1 MAHTLVDRFRTA
13 AVTGGAPAVLAAALG
28 EALRLL
34 QATVHGNPYPRIL
47 PKIFN
52 NETDLTLSG
61 TDGQDS
67 DFLSPDYKNDGKYP
81 FQLEWVIPHNVSS
94 ASNWR
99 LAVTDGKTRET
110 IFGAPNPIRFNQII
124 DANRQPTPI
133 ARCRHVIP
141 PDGGFLPKA
150 TSVGTATVVQLA
162 LSGLWIVE
170 EYEWQRPA

>member
-1 MAHTLVDRFRTA
+1 VATGGTA
-13 AVTGGAPAVLAAALG
+13 ALLATALA

-34 QATVHGNPYPRIL
+34 QAAVHGNPYPRTL
-47 PKIFN
+47 PKVFTN
-52 NETDLTLSG
+52 LTDLTLSA

-67 DFLSPDYKNDGKYP
+67 DFLTSDYKNDGKYP
-81 FQLEWVIPHNVSS
+81 FQLEWIVPHNVSS
-94 ASNWR
+94 GSNW
-99 LAVTDGKTRET
+99 LLQVADGKTRET

-133 ARCRHVIP
+133 ASMVHVIP

-162 LSGLWIVE
+162 LKGLWIVE
-170 EYEWQRPA
+170 EYEWHRPE